1 MRGSKDVARHG
12 FCAAVFQKVV
22 ALMTALAVL
31 APSPAWAGTRTPYT
45 VLWSSHGDA
54 DSCGSTELETEGSA
68 MFEVNQTP
76 LPTYGVPGAL
86 QIHGDGSRSNTL
98 EAEFDSVL
106 LRMGR
111 NEFHFG
117 VHTVNGGN
125 WCTHEQEV
133 VHLVSEPLGLNKPL
147 FNLRRDGTGF
157 EGSTDVDLR
166 LAEINPAL
174 ARDIAELEVVLARLM
189 VAILRDAAKV
199 ADLRARM
206 DLLRQLDTELHDLVS
221 RPLAEISRTDLDAI
235 LDRYKDVV
243 DAETRAA
250 MEQLVD
256 DLKKSVRDLEDEL
269 GRLLDEF
276 GAQADEVA
284 DLATQ
289 DARDEGWNPDDPG
302 AYALGESEVPW
313 VEVPDIA
320 EVDGAFDEG
329 RDPYAAYADAV
340 IAALE
345 ADVSGGVVVLRADFV
360 ANVRAWRANSAAL
373 EIALRDRMGVSL
385 SETNAF
391 LKAQNRIAGVVRRFM
406 DASDWFE
413 DSPVPPD
420 LRAQVDTVLKPR
432 FDALADQMK
441 DSLNQWTGDGL
452 DLEQTQLYQTISAF
466 AGAMSTVGEGFEAYA
481 EVMQTLVHATTRIGV
496 GFVPVVG
503 PALDLCEAVTG
514 KEWCLP
520 SGQELS
526 TEERIFSGVGFGLG
540 AVGPMWR
547 VVSRAGGLTPD
558 AIRVAEEIS
567 QFGEELATALRAPR
581 RTRYKALRGAVT
593 TGVMNDFEKKAA
605 LYLIKGEGRALI
617 GVGDDGVRTVLGI
630 LKDAPGDLAK
640 APDFVSVTK
649 GNRLAVSEAKG
660 IESDTGK
667 VDAGKAIKQL
677 MNAMK
682 KLKSLG
688 LAGDVDR
695 VEIIM
700 PRGAPFNNPNFG
712 TKDGYLF
719 NKVEGKTVEIQG
731 FPLLFIKVV
740 QL

>member
-1 MRGSKDVARHG
+1 MRSSKDTTLRG
-12 FCAAVFQKVV
+12 RSAAGVQKLV
-22 ALMTALAVL
+22 ALMTVLAVL
-31 APSPAWAGTRTPYT
+31 APSLAWARTRTPYT
-45 VLWSSHGDA
+45 VLWNQRQDATSCAIARLEMEGD
-54 DSCGSTELETEGSA
+54 D
-68 MFEVNQTP
+68 FFDVNQTP
-76 LPTYGVPGAL
+76 LPTYSVPGAL
-86 QIHGDGSRSNTL
+86 QIEADGSQSNTF

-106 LRMGR
+106 LRTGR
-111 NEFHFG
+111 NDFHFR
-117 VHTVNGGN
+117 VHTVRGGD
-125 WCTHEQEV
+125 WCTHAHDV

-147 FNLRRDGTGF
+147 FNIRRDGAGF
-157 EGSTDVDLR
+157 EGNTAVDLS
-166 LAEINPAL
+166 LAEINPDL
-174 ARDIAELEVVLARLM
+174 ARDIAELEVTIARLM
-189 VAILRDAAKV
+189 TELLRDAARV
-199 ADLRARM
+199 ADLRAKM
-206 DLLRQLDTELHDLVS
+206 DLLRQLDLELHDLVQ
-221 RPLAEISRTDLDAI
+221 RPLDEISRTDLDAI
-235 LDRYKDVV
+235 LDRYEDVV
-243 DAETRAA
+243 DEETRAA
-250 MEQLVD
+250 MQQLVD
-256 DLKKSVRDLEDEL
+256 DLKKSVSDLEQEL
-269 GRLLDEF
+269 ARLLDEF

-289 DARDEGWNPDDPG
+289 DARAEGWDPDDPWS
-302 AYALGESEVPW
+302 YALGESEVPW

-345 ADVSGGVVVLRADFV
+345 AAVSGGVVVARADFV
-360 ANVRAWRANSAAL
+360 ANVRAWRENSAAL

-385 SETNAF
+385 AETNAF
-391 LKAQNRIAGVVRRFM
+391 LKAQNRITAVVRRHM
-406 DASDWFE
+406 DASDWFV
-413 DSPVPPD
+413 DSPVPAD
-420 LRAQVDTVLKPR
+420 LRAVVDTVLKPR

-441 DSLNQWTGDGL
+441 DSLNLWTGPAL

-466 AGAMSTVGEGFEAYA
+466 AGAMSTVAEGVEAYA
-481 EVMQTLVHATTRIGV
+481 GVMQTLVHATTRIGV

-514 KEWCLP
+514 KAFCLP

-526 TEERIFSGVGFGLG
+526 DEERIFSGMGFGLG

-547 VVSRAGGLTPD
+547 AVSRAGGLTPD
-558 AIRVAEEIS
+558 AIRVAEEIA

-581 RTRYKALRGAVT
+581 RTQYKTLRGAVT

-605 LYLIKGEGRALI
+605 LYLMKGEGRALI

-677 MNAMK
+677 MNAMRR
-682 KLKSLG
+682 LKSLG

-695 VEIIM
+695 VEIIV
-700 PRGAPFNNPNFG
+700 PRGASFNNPNLG

-719 NKVEGKTVEIQG
+719 NKVEGKTVEIEG

>member
-1 MRGSKDVARHG
+1 MAISALRGRSAAG
-12 FCAAVFQKVV
+12 FHKLV
-22 ALMTALAVL
+22 ALVTALMVL
-31 APSPAWAGTRTPYT
+31 APSPAWARTPYT
-45 VLWSSHGDA
+45 VLWSSHHDA
-54 DSCGSTELETEGSA
+54 SSCGTPELENEGA
-68 MFEVNQTP
+68 AIFEVNQTP

-86 QIHGDGSRSNTL
+86 QSHGDGSQSNTR

-106 LRMGR
+106 LLMGR

-117 VHTVNGGN
+117 VHSSNGGN
-125 WCTHEQEV
+125 WCTHAHDV

-147 FNLRRDGTGF
+147 FDIRRDGTGF
-157 EGSTDVDLR
+157 EGTTDVDLS

-174 ARDIAELEVVLARLM
+174 ARDIAELEVALAKLM
-189 VAILRDAAKV
+189 TALLRDAARV

-206 DLLRQLDTELHDLVS
+206 DLLRQLDLELHDLVS

-276 GAQADEVA
+276 GAQADEVV

-289 DARDEGWNPDDPG
+289 DARGEGWNPDDPW
-302 AYALGESEVPW
+302 AYALGEGEVPW

-345 ADVSGGVVVLRADFV
+345 ADVSGGVVVARADFV
-360 ANVRAWRANSAAL
+360 ANARAWRANSAAL

-385 SETNAF
+385 AETNAF
-391 LKAQNRIAGVVRRFM
+391 LKAQNRITAYVRRFM
-406 DASDWFE
+406 DASDWFV
-413 DSPVPPD
+413 DTPVPAD
-420 LRAQVDTVLKPR
+420 LRLHVDTVLKPR

-466 AGAMSTVGEGFEAYA
+466 AGAMSTVGEGFEAYG

-514 KEWCLP
+514 KEFCLP
-520 SGQELS
+520 AGRALS
-526 TEERIFSGVGFGLG
+526 DEERIFSGLG
-540 AVGPMWR
+540 VLAAATGPFWRGVKGTAV
-547 VVSRAGGLTPD
+547 TPD
-558 AIRVAEEIS
+558 AIRVAGEIAEVDEVII
-567 QFGEELATALRAPR
+567 QGLKLRR
-581 RTRYKALRGAVT
+581 VEWYKGLLKGAVT
-593 TGVMNDFEKKAA
+593 EKTLEPFEKTAA
-605 LYLIKGEGRALI
+605 KFLSRDGRALL
-617 GVGDDGVRTVLGI
+617 GVGDDGVRVVLWR
-630 LKDAPGDLAK
+630 DLPDKVRANLK
-640 APDFVSVTK
+640 APDFLTVSARNK
-649 GNRLAVSEAKG
+649 LILSEAKSG
-660 IESDTGK
+660 RNVDGGRVIEQLSSGMEGLRAKGLVGHVEDDAQLIMERGGKFGGDTY
-667 VDAGKAIKQL
+667 I
-677 MNAMK
+677 
-682 KLKSLG
+682 
-688 LAGDVDR
+688 
-695 VEIIM
+695 E
-700 PRGAPFNNPNFG
+700 
-712 TKDGYLF
+712 KDTYLF
-719 NKVEGKTVEIQG
+719 DKNKGKRATLNG
-731 FPLLFIKVV
+731 FNRPIKVIR
-740 QL
+740 L